1 MSIFR
6 ESFPDFIQSQIK
18 TRQDLISG
26 DIRDTAMRH
35 LNSRS
40 SWIRLTSSVD
50 VDGTSDLAKN
60 NVLFNGTSS
69 NPSVGKYTMNE
80 GFGTDKGT
88 YKKGPLGFRPIPGI
102 DSVSV
107 KNKGAYG
114 SLREVVINFK
124 CWDIKQLE
132 DLEVLYMRPGYTLL
146 AEWGWSNYMI
156 KDAKGNGQLKQA
168 DNYYDILNI
177 ATPKT
182 ISEITKE
189 LKEKIKAS
197 QGNYDAMFGK
207 IKNYSWNART
217 DGGYDCTVTIISV
230 GEVIESLK
238 INNTEITLDSVTTSV
253 AGAVLKNSDF
263 LSKYKGMNI
272 STSYDKNFL
281 AGVFHELYAFASSYF
296 PDELQSGVGM
306 ELHPPGYENNL
317 WLFSIDSPG
326 GVPKLSTEE
335 ATKSILQGNVQS
347 YITLEG
353 LCEVL
358 NTSVL
363 PRYNSPLKIRTKSK
377 DNSGNLQDNLC
388 IWNPLQISVD
398 PSVCIITS
406 PVWSAGVNIKS
417 TISGSE
423 EDKKAVAEAEKKSG
437 SGIPDES
444 DLAADA
450 IDTAF
455 SELIAEST
463 NEDIV
468 KAAFYNFIV
477 YKKANSANGNRST
490 LEASKAIEEL
500 QKQYEK
506 LRGTPERVTETYS
519 GTEIV
524 FDGDIDLN
532 KKYWNFS
539 GLTKRGGGIKE
550 TPRGIF
556 QSTTTN
562 NQNTSHTSVDV
573 IYSNSWLKA
582 FEETSTINFA
592 QAGNT
597 FDNDV
602 KGIIESAL
610 KDSGCSNQF
619 GDTGATLVGEK
630 LSKETQIIEAQKLA
644 DQAQSIINDNKSI
657 IGYISKLDKNFDY
670 NEKGVIGN
678 IYVNLNY
685 LYKRI
690 TSDLGNSDRQERNE
704 INLYNFLKETLK
716 DIQSSIGNL
725 NSFEIYVDDDHASII
740 DVNFSGNLAIAKS
753 SFQIEVQNKRSVVR
767 NYSLQS
773 QIFPE
778 QSSMISIAA
787 QANQD
792 ALNTDTATL
801 KAYSRGIKDRTLK
814 IPINNEIEAYIKQTT
829 DKYKVISRI
838 LSQIAKFF
846 VPPPTNTGTGT
857 NVSPTTSVSSSG
869 ESKNALRD
877 LIQFSRNYFAVPGN
891 SYSVIIPTKL
901 SLTLDGLGGI
911 VIGNLFRI
919 SDNALPK
926 GYNGTTTYGNK
937 LGYIVTDIS
946 QDVKSG
952 EWTTTIGAQTIVLDS
967 PGAGLTEW
975 DYNKLVVDLT
985 PDTATNENANNV
997 EASVKSAKSTLGG
1010 VEVTNGALPD
1020 TMMADLNTLRSD
1032 LYTATK
1038 STVNQSDGGRVRLYK
1053 EAMDSLIKLLD
1064 ASIKDGIKFH
1074 INSSFRT
1081 YQDQVRI
1088 KADSASTGLPAAT
1101 PGRSN
1106 HGYGLAID
1114 FADVNDTRAKKGSKE
1129 FEWLKKNGK
1138 TYNFFWINRIDT
1150 ETHHWEYRA
1159 TNTDNV
1165 YKNPQEKDT

>member
-26 DIRDTAMRH
+26 DIRNTAMRH

-40 SWIRLTSSVD
+40 SWVRLTSSVN
-50 VDGTSDLAKN
+50 VDGTADLAKA
-60 NVLFNGTSS
+60 NVLFNGSAS
-69 NPSVGKYTMNE
+69 NNGTPGNYKMSE
-80 GFGTDKGT
+80 GFGNDKGT
-88 YKKGPLGFRPIPGI
+88 YKKSPLGFRPAPGI

-114 SLREVVINFK
+114 SLREIVVNFK

-146 AEWGWSNYMI
+146 AEWGWSNYMTQ
-156 KDAKGNGQLKQA
+156 DANGNGQLKQA

-182 ISEITKE
+182 ITEITKE
-189 LKEKIKAS
+189 LREKIKNS

-217 DGGYDCTVTIISV
+217 DGGYDCTVTIISI

-238 INNTEITLDSVTTSV
+238 INNTEITLDSITTSV
-253 AGAVLKNSDF
+253 SGAILKSSDL
-263 LSKYKGMNI
+263 LSKYKGMNL

-281 AGVFHELYAFASSYF
+281 AGIFHELYAFASSYF
-296 PDELQSGVGM
+296 PDRLQSGQGI
-306 ELHPPGYENNL
+306 ECHPSGYENNL

-347 YITLEG
+347 YITLES

-377 DNSGNLQDNLC
+377 DNSGNLQDNLS

-406 PVWSAGVNIKS
+406 PVWEAGVNIKS
-417 TISGSE
+417 TIAGSE

-444 DLAADA
+444 ALAADA
-450 IDTAF
+450 INTAF
-455 SELIAEST
+455 SQLIAEST
-463 NEDIV
+463 KEEIV
-468 KAAFYNFIV
+468 KAALYNFIV

-506 LRGTPERVTETYS
+506 LRGTPTTVKELFPNITDDSY
-519 GTEIV
+519 
-524 FDGDIDLN
+524 FDSDIDKT
-532 KKYWNFS
+532 KKYWDFS
-539 GLTKRGGGIKE
+539 GITKRSSDY
-550 TPRGIF
+550 RGIF
-556 QSTTTN
+556 LATTTDGPEGR
-562 NQNTSHTSVDV
+562 SSTSVDV
-573 IYSNSWLKA
+573 VYSNSWLKA
-582 FEETSTINFA
+582 FEETSTMNFA
-592 QAGNT
+592 QAANT

-602 KGIIESAL
+602 KEMIESAL
-610 KDSGCSNQF
+610 KDSGCPNQF

-630 LSKETQIIEAQKLA
+630 LSKETQIIDAQK
-644 DQAQSIINDNKSI
+644 QAEATQSIINDNKSI
-657 IGYISKLDKNFDY
+657 IGYISKLDKKFES

-704 INLYNFLKETLK
+704 INLYDFLKGTLK

-801 KAYSRGIKDRTLK
+801 KAYSHGIKDRTLK
-814 IPINNEIEAYIKQTT
+814 IPVNNEIEAYIKQTT

-846 VPPPTNTGTGT
+846 IPPPANTGTAA

-926 GYNGTTTYGNK
+926 GYNGTTTYGNR

-985 PDTATNENANNV
+985 PDTATNENASTV

-1138 TYNFFWINRIDT
+1138 TYNFFWINKIDT